1 MNGARFPIVPPKY
14 LAVPLSYA
22 RGSHLCVA
30 RYPLTAAKLGRKI
43 GSCKFFWKNLR
54 KIYVNVVQLVD
65 AEAESRRAVVAKD
78 VVKGGDRGTKKMAGL
93 FPPAVRNQN

>member
-22 RGSHLCVA
+22 HGSHLCVA
-30 RYPLTAAKLGRKI
+30 RYPLTATKFGRKF
-43 GSCKFFWKNLR
+43 GSCKFLAKNLR
-54 KIYVNVVQLVD
+54 KIYVNVAQLVD
-65 AEAESRRAVVAKD
+65 AETESRRAVL
-78 VVKGGDRGTKKMAGL
+78 VKGGTWVIMSLEKKMAGH